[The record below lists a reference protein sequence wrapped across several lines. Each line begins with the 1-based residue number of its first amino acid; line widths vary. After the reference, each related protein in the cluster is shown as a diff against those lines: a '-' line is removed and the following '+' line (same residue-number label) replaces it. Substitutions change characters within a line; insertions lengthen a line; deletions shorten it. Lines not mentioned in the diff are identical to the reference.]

1 MENNE
6 KQQLAL
12 IAEMINSARQ
22 DFSDDSI
29 IYLLWGWSVCLAS
42 LAQYVLLKMDNI
54 YNGAVWLVL
63 IPVGIFQGLYFAR
76 AKKTEKVK
84 THLDRVIGYV
94 WISVGLSLGIVLAT
108 QSILQLHTF
117 PVLIV
122 LYGIGTFISGGI
134 MRFKPMQYGALCC
147 WVIALAAL
155 HVVFEYQLLLLSL
168 SLIVSYI
175 IPGHLL
181 KIQFRKNV

>member
-42 LAQYVLLKMDNI
+42 LAQYVLLKMDNA

-84 THLDRVIGYV
+84 LIWTGSLVMSGY
-94 WISVGLSLGIVLAT
+94 
-108 QSILQLHTF
+108 Q
-117 PVLIV
+117 
-122 LYGIGTFISGGI
+122 
-134 MRFKPMQYGALCC
+134 
-147 WVIALAAL
+147 
-155 HVVFEYQLLLLSL
+155 
-168 SLIVSYI
+168 
-175 IPGHLL
+175 
-181 KIQFRKNV
+181 